1 VLPKFARAG
10 AFIPMADYEMGCV
23 RDYNRSNYT
32 VHYYPAGAVQSSY
45 TLFED
50 DMATPSSISGN
61 KGRLITMLGDASG
74 SSVDVRLSAED
85 TYNGADTQKIITFV
99 FNCQSAKPASVS
111 VNGKNARYIYDADNH
126 TVAVT
131 FKWKV
136 DKPATITLKK

>member
-1 VLPKFARAG
+1 
-10 AFIPMADYEMGCV
+10 M
-23 RDYNRSNYT
+23 T
-32 VHYYPAGAVQSSY
+32 
-45 TLFED
+45 
-50 DMATPSSISGN
+50 TPSSISGN

-74 SSVDVRLSAED
+74 SSVDVRLSAEG